1 MTEQLFFE
9 TIGDGIPLILLH
21 GYPLDHSIWQE
32 VAAGLKNEARI
43 IMPDLRGQG
52 KSPAPA
58 GTYLMV
64 DLAGDIL
71 QILDKL
77 NIEKTIIAGHSMG
90 GYVALAL
97 AKIHPERLSG
107 LALVASHAYADSA
120 EKKQARLDSIE
131 RIKREGVQPI
141 LAPIAEKLS
150 KDPSVVDRCRAL
162 AASASAQ
169 GIIGTLAGLAAREDM
184 ADVFFGLEIPT
195 MMISGMEDQ
204 INPSS
209 VNREMARGLKS
220 SWLVEIEGAGHMPML
235 EKPEQV
241 IQAFKSFI
249 LTIKEKA

>member
-58 GTYLMV
+58 GTYLME

-120 EKKQARLDSIE
+120 EKKKARLDSIE

-141 LAPIAEKLS
+141 LAPMAEKLS

-169 GIIGTLAGLAAREDM
+169 GIIGTLAGLVAREDM

-204 INPSS
+204 INPPS

>member
-9 TIGDGIPLILLH
+9 TIGDGVPLTLLH
-21 GYPLDHSIWQE
+21 GYPLDHSIWQD

-58 GTYLMV
+58 GTYLME

-71 QILDKL
+71 QILDRL

-107 LALVASHAYADSA
+107 LALVASHAYADST

-131 RIKREGVQPI
+131 RIQREGVQPI
-141 LAPIAEKLS
+141 LAPMAEKLS
-150 KDPSVVDRCRAL
+150 KDPGVIERCRAL
-162 AASASAQ
+162 AAGASAQ
-169 GIIGTLAGLAAREDM
+169 GIIGTLAGLAARED
-184 ADVFFGLEIPT
+184 AAEVFFSLEIPA
-195 MMISGMEDQ
+195 MLISGLEDQ
-204 INPSS
+204 INPPS
-209 VNREMARGLKS
+209 VNREMARAMKTPR
-220 SWLVEIEGAGHMPML
+220 LVEIEGAGHMPML

>member
-1 MTEQLFFE
+1 VRPGSSCRTCA
-9 TIGDGIPLILLH
+9 D
-21 GYPLDHSIWQE
+21 
-32 VAAGLKNEARI
+32 
-43 IMPDLRGQG
+43 RG
-52 KSPAPA
+52 SRPAPQ
-58 GTYLMV
+58 GTYLIE

-131 RIKREGVQPI
+131 RIQREGVQHI
-141 LAPIAEKLS
+141 LAPMAEKLS

-169 GIIGTLAGLAAREDM
+169 GIIGTLAGLAAREDA
-184 ADVFFGLEIPT
+184 ADVFFGLEIPALL
-195 MMISGMEDQ
+195 ISGMEDQ
-204 INPSS
+204 INPPS
-209 VNREMARGLKS
+209 VNRELARGLKS